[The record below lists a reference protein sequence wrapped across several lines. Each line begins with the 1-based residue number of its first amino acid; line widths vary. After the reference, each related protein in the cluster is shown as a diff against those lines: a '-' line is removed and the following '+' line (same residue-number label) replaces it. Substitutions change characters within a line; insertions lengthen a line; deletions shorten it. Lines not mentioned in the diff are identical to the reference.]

1 MSLCSS
7 EGRGKGEAM
16 ATTAGMTAMGAV
28 KRGFA
33 QCPDGN
39 IEYLEVGSGEPLILL
54 HATPASC
61 LAYRDVA
68 PLLAD
73 RYRCIAMSTMGYGQS
88 DRPSRPYTSLS
99 QFARAVTWLMDGL
112 GIERAHLYGN
122 STGSNIAA
130 VVAAEHSERIDRLVL
145 TEIFNWGTPS
155 RRELHEGLH
164 RYVPERPD
172 GGHLLELWRQAGRP
186 PGEPESEDL
195 DVTTREFVHRLIVN
209 SKEGADAYG
218 EMGWE
223 GAGPYAM
230 TRTDIWEVV
239 ARIIAPT
246 LVIHGSTSDLA
257 RPNERFVEAIPG
269 ARGIVLPSRGVFFP
283 QHAPDQWAR
292 VVGDFLAAGDLAAI
306 N

>member
-1 MSLCSS
+1 
-7 EGRGKGEAM
+7 M
-16 ATTAGMTAMGAV
+16 ADRAELGAAASRV

-39 IEYLEVGSGEPLILL
+39 IEYLEVGAGEPLVLL

-68 PLLAD
+68 PLLAG
-73 RYRCIAMSTMGYGQS
+73 RFRCIAMSTMGYGQS
-88 DRPSRPYTSLS
+88 DRPSPPYTSLS
-99 QFARAVTWLMDGL
+99 QFARAVTWLMDDL

-122 STGSNIAA
+122 STGSNVAA
-130 VVAAEHSERIDRLVL
+130 VVAAEHPTRVNRLVL
-145 TEIFNWGTPS
+145 AEIFNWGTPR

-172 GGHLLELWRQAGRP
+172 GGHLLELWRQAGG
-186 PGEPESEDL
+186 PGREDTGATTL
-195 DVTTREFVHRLIVN
+195 DLIHRLIVN
-209 SKEGADAYG
+209 SALGAEVYG

-239 ARIIAPT
+239 ARITAAT

-257 RPNERFVEAIPG
+257 RPHERFVEAIPD

-283 QHAPDQWAR
+283 QDAPEQWALA
-292 VVGDFLAAGDLAAI
+292 VGDFLEASETSDI
-306 N
+306 